1 MQIARMT
8 RILTKASLILLALA
22 VPAGATAQ
30 TLEGKWAN
38 PKRSVIVRVGK
49 CGNAWCG
56 NVSWASQKNR
66 DKGMT
71 PGTRVLNNLRPAG
84 DGLYKGSA
92 FDPKREMSGSA
103 TVRQVGPDVMMVKGC
118 TLLGLVCKEQR
129 WTRVS

>member
-1 MQIARMT
+1 MKA
-8 RILTKASLILLALA
+8 ILTKASLVLLALA
-22 VPAGATAQ
+22 VPTGAAAQ

-38 PKRSVIVRVGK
+38 PKRSVIVRVDK

-56 NVSWASQKNR
+56 NVSWANQHNR

-71 PGTRVLNNLRPAG
+71 PGTRVLSNLRPVG
-84 DGLYKGSA
+84 DGIYKGSA
-92 FDPKREMSGSA
+92 FDPKRDMGGSA

-118 TLLGLVCKEQR
+118 ALLNLVCKEQR

>member
-1 MQIARMT
+1 MKA
-8 RILTKASLILLALA
+8 ILTKASLVLLALA

-38 PKRSVIVRVGK
+38 PKRSVIVRVDK

-56 NVSWASQKNR
+56 NVSWANQHNR

-71 PGTRVLNNLRPAG
+71 PGTRVLSNLRPVG
-84 DGLYKGSA
+84 DGIYKGSA
-92 FDPKREMSGSA
+92 FDPKRDMSGSA

-118 TLLGLVCKEQR
+118 ALLNLVCKEQR

>member
-1 MQIARMT
+1 MKA
-8 RILTKASLILLALA
+8 ILTKASLVLLALA

-38 PKRSVIVRVGK
+38 PKRSVIVRVDK

-56 NVSWASQKNR
+56 NVSWANQHNR

-71 PGTRVLNNLRPAG
+71 PGTRVLSNLRPVG
-84 DGLYKGSA
+84 DGIYKGSA
-92 FDPKREMSGSA
+92 FDPKRDMGGSA

-118 TLLGLVCKEQR
+118 ALLNLVCKEQR

>member
-1 MQIARMT
+1 MKE
-8 RILTKASLILLALA
+8 ILTKASLVLLALA
-22 VPAGATAQ
+22 VPAGAAAQ

-38 PKRSVIVRVGK
+38 PKRSVIVRVDK

-56 NVSWASQKNR
+56 NVSWANQHNR

-71 PGTRVLNNLRPAG
+71 PGTRVLSNLRPVG
-84 DGLYKGSA
+84 DGIYKGSA
-92 FDPKREMSGSA
+92 FDPKRDMGGSA

-118 TLLGLVCKEQR
+118 ALLNLVCKEHR